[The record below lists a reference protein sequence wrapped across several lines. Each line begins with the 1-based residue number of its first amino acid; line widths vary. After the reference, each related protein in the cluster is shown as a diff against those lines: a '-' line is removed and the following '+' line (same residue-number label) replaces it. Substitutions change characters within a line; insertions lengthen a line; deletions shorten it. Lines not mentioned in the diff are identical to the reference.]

1 MAKIIG
7 IDLGTTNSEA
17 AYMEGGTPKIIPSAE
32 GSAYGGKM
40 FPSVVAFTKDGILVG
55 EPAKRQAVLNPEKT
69 IMQIKRKMGTDYKVR
84 IEGKDYTPQEIS
96 AMILRKI
103 KTDAEA
109 FLGEKISQAVI
120 TVPAYFNDN
129 QRQATKDAGQI
140 AGLEV
145 LRLVNEPTAAA
156 LAYGLD
162 KKGEG
167 KIAVLDLGGGT
178 FDVTLM
184 EMGEGVFE
192 VISTSGDTQLGGMDM
207 DNALI
212 QWLVTEFKR
221 EHGVDLSGDRQAMQR
236 LRDAAEKA
244 KIELSSTME
253 TTLNLPVIAQK
264 GGQPLHLEKKLTR
277 SKLEQLVEP
286 VLERVEGPIRQAF
299 KDAKWQF
306 SDVNHVILVGGPTR
320 MPVVRERFERVLGR
334 PAERGVDPMQCVALG
349 AAIQGGILSGEVKDI
364 LLLDVTPLSL
374 GVETLGG
381 VFHKLIDRNTTI
393 PTRKSEVFSTAAD
406 NQTSVEVHVLQGER
420 PMATDNRTLCKF
432 HLVGIPPAPRG
443 IPQIEVTFDIDANG
457 IVNVSAKDL
466 GTGREQKITITASS
480 GMSKEE
486 IERMTREA
494 QSHADED
501 QRNRERIEAHNKL
514 DTQIYNTEKILR
526 ENRDKITEAEAA
538 TLDTALSN
546 AKKTLENSSAD
557 TQELNAA
564 FEELT
569 RASHRLAELMY
580 QKTAGQAPHTG
591 SGAGESRAKP
601 GGGKE
606 EEVIDAEYVDAD
618 DKK

>member
-17 AYMEGGTPKIIPSAE
+17 GYMEGGAPKIIPSAE

-55 EPAKRQAVLNPEKT
+55 EPAKHQAVLNPEKT

-84 IEGKDYTPQEIS
+84 IDGKDYTPQEIS

-140 AGLEV
+140 A
-145 LRLVNEPTAAA
+145 
-156 LAYGLD
+156 
-162 KKGEG
+162 
-167 KIAVLDLGGGT
+167 VLDLGGGT

-207 DNALI
+207 DNSLI

-244 KIELSSTME
+244 KIELSSTVE
-253 TTLNLPVIAQK
+253 TTLNLPFITQK

-277 SKLEQLVEP
+277 SKLEQLIEP
-286 VLERVEGPIRQAF
+286 VLERLEGPIRQAF
-299 KDAKWQF
+299 KDGKWQF
-306 SDVNHVILVGGPTR
+306 SDVGHVILVGGPTR
-320 MPVVRERFERVLGR
+320 MPVVRERFEKILGR

-349 AAIQGGILSGEVKDI
+349 AAIQGAVLSGEVKDI

-381 VFHKLIDRNTTI
+381 VFTKLIERNATI
-393 PTRKSEVFSTAAD
+393 PTRKSEIFTTAAD
-406 NQTSVEVHVLQGER
+406 NQPSVEVHVLQGER
-420 PMATDNRTLCKF
+420 AMAADNVSLGRFYLTGL
-432 HLVGIPPAPRG
+432 PPAPRG
-443 IPQIEVTFDIDANG
+443 MHQIEVTFDIDANG
-457 IVNVSAKDL
+457 ILSVTAKDMA
-466 GTGREQKITITASS
+466 TGKTERRTRRAPQRMEHGKIEQAIRDAETHAEEDRRRRELVELRNGADQLVYATEKLLKEHGS
-480 GMSKEE
+480 GISESTRKSVEE
-486 IERMTREA
+486 KLEA
-494 QSHADED
+494 LRKVLTTDDISVL
-501 QRNRERIEAHNKL
+501 RNAIEALNK
-514 DTQIYNTEKILR
+514 EARKIGV
-526 ENRDKITEAEAA
+526 EMYGKGGPAE
-538 TLDTALSN
+538 T
-546 AKKTLENSSAD
+546 
-557 TQELNAA
+557 
-564 FEELT
+564 
-569 RASHRLAELMY
+569 
-580 QKTAGQAPHTG
+580 PPPG
-591 SGAGESRAKP
+591 SGDAGGSPDP
-601 GGGKE
+601 G
-606 EEVIDAEYVDAD
+606 VVDAD
-618 DKK
+618 FEDVDKK

>member
-17 AYMEGGTPKIIPSAE
+17 GHMEGGTPKIVPSAE

-55 EPAKRQAVLNPEKT
+55 EPAKRQAVLNAEKT

-84 IEGKDYTPQEIS
+84 IDGKDYTPQEIS

-145 LRLVNEPTAAA
+145 LRLANEPTAAA

-212 QWLVTEFKR
+212 QWLVTGFKR

-236 LRDAAEKA
+236 VRHGAEKA
-244 KIELSSTME
+244 KIELSSTVE
-253 TTLNLPVIAQK
+253 TTPKLPLITQK
-264 GGQPLHLEKKLTR
+264 GGQPLHFEKKLTR
-277 SKLEQLVEP
+277 SKLEPLIEP
-286 VLERVEGPIRQAF
+286 VL
-299 KDAKWQF
+299 
-306 SDVNHVILVGGPTR
+306 
-320 MPVVRERFERVLGR
+320 GR
-334 PAERGVDPMQCVALG
+334 
-349 AAIQGGILSGEVKDI
+349 
-364 LLLDVTPLSL
+364 
-374 GVETLGG
+374 
-381 VFHKLIDRNTTI
+381 ID
-393 PTRKSEVFSTAAD
+393 
-406 NQTSVEVHVLQGER
+406 G
-420 PMATDNRTLCKF
+420 
-432 HLVGIPPAPRG
+432 
-443 IPQIEVTFDIDANG
+443 
-457 IVNVSAKDL
+457 
-466 GTGREQKITITASS
+466 
-480 GMSKEE
+480 
-486 IERMTREA
+486 
-494 QSHADED
+494 
-501 QRNRERIEAHNKL
+501 
-514 DTQIYNTEKILR
+514 
-526 ENRDKITEAEAA
+526 
-538 TLDTALSN
+538 
-546 AKKTLENSSAD
+546 
-557 TQELNAA
+557 
-564 FEELT
+564 
-569 RASHRLAELMY
+569 
-580 QKTAGQAPHTG
+580 
-591 SGAGESRAKP
+591 
-601 GGGKE
+601 
-606 EEVIDAEYVDAD
+606 
-618 DKK
+618 

>member
-17 AYMEGGTPKIIPSAE
+17 GYMEAGTPKIIPSAE

-69 IMQIKRKMGTDYKVR
+69 VMQIKRKMGTDYKVR

-109 FLGEKISQAVI
+109 FLGEKISQVVI

-129 QRQATKDAGQI
+129 QRQATKDAGKI

-192 VISTSGDTQLGGMDM
+192 VVATSGDTQLGGMDM
-207 DNALI
+207 DNSLI

-221 EHGVDLSGDRQAMQR
+221 EHDVDLSGDRQAMQR

-244 KIELSSTME
+244 KIELSSTVE
-253 TTLNLPVIAQK
+253 TTLNLPFIAQK
-264 GGQPLHLEKKLTR
+264 GGQPVHLEKKLTR
-277 SKLEQLVEP
+277 SKLEQLIEP
-286 VLERVEGPIRQAF
+286 VLQRLEHPIRQAF
-299 KDAKWQF
+299 KDGKWQF

-320 MPVVRERFERVLGR
+320 MPVVRERFEKILGR

-349 AAIQGGILSGEVKDI
+349 AAIQGAVLSGEVKDI

-381 VFHKLIDRNTTI
+381 VFTKLIERNATI
-393 PTRKSEVFSTAAD
+393 PTRKSEIFSTAAD
-406 NQTSVEVHVLQGER
+406 NQPSVEVHVLQGER
-420 PMATDNRTLCKF
+420 AMAADNVSLGRFYLT
-432 HLVGIPPAPRG
+432 GIPPAPRG
-443 IPQIEVTFDIDANG
+443 VPKIEVTFDIDANG
-457 IVNVSAKDL
+457 ILNATAKDMA
-466 GTGREQKITITASS
+466 TGKTEKLTIVAPQRMERGKIDDAIRDAEAHAEDDRRRRELVDLRNAGDQLVYATEKLLKEHGSS
-480 GMSKEE
+480 VSESTRKSVEE
-486 IERMTREA
+486 KLEALKKVLTTDDVSVLRNAIDALNREA
-494 QSHADED
+494 QK
-501 QRNRERIEAHNKL
+501 IG
-514 DTQIYNTEKILR
+514 TEMYGKGGP
-526 ENRDKITEAEAA
+526 AEA
-538 TLDTALSN
+538 
-546 AKKTLENSSAD
+546 
-557 TQELNAA
+557 
-564 FEELT
+564 
-569 RASHRLAELMY
+569 
-580 QKTAGQAPHTG
+580 PPPG
-591 SGAGESRAKP
+591 SGDSGGSP
-601 GGGKE
+601 GPG
-606 EEVIDAEYVDAD
+606 VVDAD
-618 DKK
+618 FEDVDKK